1 MEFESRKSC
10 IEHYQGQFPNLP
22 RYMIEMALDYDL
34 QNGGTTN
41 EKPKTNKE
49 KRKQKQATK
58 AREKRDTTFQDT
70 LEEALNT
77 GKPLEIDCATIIKA
91 IEFKQA
97 PFVYGYISVDSIEV
111 KDAMEQL
118 EITEEEVDL
127 LKGRE

>member
-49 KRKQKQATK
+49 KRKQKRTTK
-58 AREKRDTTFQDT
+58 AREKRDTAFQDT

-91 IEFKQA
+91 SEFKQA
-97 PFVYGYISVDSIEV
+97 PFVSGYISVDGMEV
-111 KDAMEQL
+111 KDTMEQL
-118 EITEEEVDL
+118 KITEEEVDG
-127 LKGRE
+127 LKDRE

>member
-91 IEFKQA
+91 SEFKQA
-97 PFVYGYISVDSIEV
+97 PFVSGYISVDGMEV
-111 KDAMEQL
+111 KDMMEQV
-118 EITEEEVDL
+118 EITEEEVDG
-127 LKGRE
+127 LKDRE